1 MELAAST
8 WTDAEAASPDVVVV
22 PIGSTEQ
29 HGPHAPLS
37 TDTITAEAV
46 AEAGVEAYAGDVIV
60 APTVPVSASVE
71 HRHFAGTLW
80 LRPET
85 LRAYVRDVV
94 GSLASH
100 GWTNIVLVNG
110 HGGNSAPLR
119 EAAAALSRERDV
131 FVAVFTWFEAVEN
144 DIPPMGHAG
153 PRETGML
160 RRHAPEL
167 VREERVED
175 ARADAS
181 DHWGDWTSGVNLAYE
196 TDEFAPNGVVGD
208 PTAGDAALGDELTER
223 AGTAL
228 AELLAEVADRS

>member
-8 WTDAEAASPDVVVV
+8 WTDAEAASPEVVVV

-46 AEAGVEAYAGDVIV
+46 AEAGVEAYSADVV
-60 APTVPVSASVE
+60 VTPTLPVSASVE

-80 LRPET
+80 LRPDT

-94 GSLASH
+94 DSLASH
-100 GWTNIVLVNG
+100 GWEQIVLVNG
-110 HGGNSAPLR
+110 HGGNSAPLN
-119 EAAAALSRERDV
+119 EVASELSRDREV
-131 FVAVFTWFEAVEN
+131 FVAVFTWFEAVGD

-153 PRETGML
+153 PRETAML

-167 VREERVED
+167 VREERVEE
-175 ARADAS
+175 AS
-181 DHWGDWTSGVNLAYE
+181 AGASEQWGDWTSGVNLAYDSE
-196 TDEFAPNGVVGD
+196 EFAPNGVVGD
-208 PTAGDAALGDELTER
+208 PIAGDADLGEELTAR
-223 AGTAL
+223 AGAAL
-228 AELLAEVADRS
+228 ADLLATVADR